1 MHPYTG
7 EGNPAHQ
14 KQPHGDRDPLRMAQ
28 HTGTGAVQIFLL
40 HLSDNTSHEARFVQQ
55 VEAVAPGILVLAC
68 PKEGVAE
75 C

>member
-1 MHPYTG
+1 M
-7 EGNPAHQ
+7 EI
-14 KQPHGDRDPLRMAQ
+14 
-28 HTGTGAVQIFLL
+28 GTLCGWLSTLELGQCRQIFLL